1 MHGVL
6 APSGD
11 GCYGV
16 RRDDEPRPMTKTSP
30 PVARVVGVLN
40 FLAGHAEQAFTA
52 TEISKSLK
60 ISSATCHNL
69 LGALTQAGY
78 VFRTAGKTYVLGPAF
93 ANVAQAALT
102 PELVMNVARPE
113 MRLLADEFDIVCSAF
128 SLKNNDIVILERA
141 AAVSHISWNA
151 PHVPAAVPAVP
162 PLGGMFFAWA
172 EASPEEWLNSAD
184 PPLNAEAKN
193 RLLNSLNFIRTRGYA
208 FGIRRVPVPDLD
220 RALELKF
227 QQALTDYALSGIE
240 PGQSYQLA
248 YVAAPIFSK
257 PGVIA
262 FGLGLS
268 GFITPVKGNH
278 VEAIGEKLRAAC
290 DRIGRFIAG
299 REFHRQ

>member
-1 MHGVL
+1 MD
-6 APSGD
+6 SG
-11 GCYGV
+11 
-16 RRDDEPRPMTKTSP
+16 RDDEPRLMTKTSP

-69 LGALTQAGY
+69 LGALTEAGY
-78 VFRTAGKTYVLGPAF
+78 VFRTAGKTYVLGPAL
-93 ANVAQAALT
+93 ANVTEASLA

-113 MRLLADEFDIVCSAF
+113 MRLLADEFDVVCSAF
-128 SLKNNDIVILERA
+128 YLMHNDIVIVERA
-141 AAVSHISWNA
+141 AAVSHISWNV

-162 PLGGMFFAWA
+162 PLGGMFFAWQ
-172 EASPEEWLNSAD
+172 EAAPEQWLNSAD
-184 PPLNAEAKN
+184 PPLDPETKN
-193 RLLNSLNFIRTRGYA
+193 RLLESLNFIKSRGYS
-208 FGIRRVPVPDLD
+208 FGIRRVPVPNLD

-227 QQALTDYALSGIE
+227 QQALTDYALSDIE

-257 PGVIA
+257 PGTIA

-268 GFITPVKGNH
+268 GFIKPVKGDV
-278 VEAIGEKLRAAC
+278 VEMIGEKLRAAC
-290 DRIGRFIAG
+290 DRIGKFIAG

>member
-1 MHGVL
+1 MDS
-6 APSGD
+6 AP
-11 GCYGV
+11 
-16 RRDDEPRPMTKTSP
+16 DDEPRLMTKTSP

-60 ISSATCHNL
+60 ISNATCHNL

-78 VFRTAGKTYVLGPAF
+78 IFRTAGKTYVLGPAL

-113 MRLLADEFDIVCSAF
+113 MRLLADEFDVVCSAF
-128 SLKNNDIVILERA
+128 SLKNNDIIIVERA
-141 AAVSHISWNA
+141 AAVSHISWN
-151 PHVPAAVPAVP
+151 VPQVPPPVPAVP
-162 PLGGMFFAWA
+162 PLGGLFFAWA
-172 EASPEEWLNSAD
+172 EASPERWLNSAD
-184 PPLNAEAKN
+184 PPLDEDTKT
-193 RLLNSLNFIRTRGYA
+193 RLLASLGFMRSRGYS

-227 QQALTDYALSGIE
+227 QQALTDYALSDIE
-240 PGQSYQLA
+240 PSQPYQLA

-257 PGVIA
+257 PGVVA

-268 GFITPVKGNH
+268 GFISPVKGER
-278 VEAIGEKLRAAC
+278 VEIIGEKLRAAC
-290 DRIGRFIAG
+290 DRIGKFIAG
-299 REFHRQ
+299 REFHRR

>member
-1 MHGVL
+1 
-6 APSGD
+6 
-11 GCYGV
+11 
-16 RRDDEPRPMTKTSP
+16 
-30 PVARVVGVLN
+30 VARVVGVPN
-40 FLAGHAEQAFTA
+40 FLADHAEQAFTA

-60 ISSATCHNL
+60 ISNATCHNL

-78 VFRTAGKTYVLGPAF
+78 VFRTAGKTYVLGPAL

-113 MRLLADEFDIVCSAF
+113 MRLLADEFDVVCSAF
-128 SLKNNDIVILERA
+128 SLKNNDIVIVERA
-141 AAVSHISWNA
+141 AAVSHISWN
-151 PHVPAAVPAVP
+151 VPQVPPPVPAVP

-172 EASPEEWLNSAD
+172 GASPEQWLNSAD
-184 PPLNAEAKN
+184 PPLDEDAKTQ
-193 RLLNSLNFIRTRGYA
+193 LLKSLNFMRARGYG

-227 QQALTDYALSGIE
+227 QQALTDYALSDIE

-257 PGVIA
+257 PGTIA

-268 GFITPVKGNH
+268 GFISPVKGER
-278 VEAIGEKLRAAC
+278 VETIGEKLRTAC
-290 DRIGRFIAG
+290 DRIGKFIAG
-299 REFHRQ
+299 REFHRP

>member
-1 MHGVL
+1 
-6 APSGD
+6 
-11 GCYGV
+11 
-16 RRDDEPRPMTKTSP
+16 MTKTSP

-40 FLAGHAEQAFTA
+40 FLAGHAEQAFTL

-78 VFRTAGKTYVLGPAF
+78 VFRTAGKAYVLGPAF
-93 ANVAQAALT
+93 ANVAQAALA

-113 MRLLADEFDIVCSAF
+113 MRLLADEFDVVCSAF

-141 AAVSHISWNA
+141 AAVSHISWNV
-151 PHVPAAVPAVP
+151 PDVPASVPAVP
-162 PLGGMFFAWA
+162 PLGGLFFAWA
-172 EASPEEWLNSAD
+172 KASPEAWLNSAD
-184 PPLNAEAKN
+184 PPLDVDARN
-193 RLLNSLNFIRTRGYA
+193 RLLQSLNFMRARGYG
-208 FGIRRVPVPDLD
+208 FGIRRVPVPDVD

-227 QQALTDYALSGIE
+227 QQALTDYALSELE

-257 PGVIA
+257 PGAIA

-268 GFITPVKGNH
+268 GFIKPVKGDF
-278 VEAIGEKLRAAC
+278 VETIGERLRASC
-290 DRIGRFIAG
+290 DRIGKFIAG
-299 REFHRQ
+299 REFRGP

>member
-1 MHGVL
+1 
-6 APSGD
+6 
-11 GCYGV
+11 
-16 RRDDEPRPMTKTSP
+16 MTKTSP

-60 ISSATCHNL
+60 ISNATCHNL

-78 VFRTAGKTYVLGPAF
+78 VFRTAGKTYVLGPAL
-93 ANVAQAALT
+93 ANVAQASLT

-113 MRLLADEFDIVCSAF
+113 MRLLADEFDVVCSAF
-128 SLKNNDIVILERA
+128 HLDNTDIVILERA
-141 AAVSHISWNA
+141 AAVSHISWK
-151 PHVPAAVPAVP
+151 VPQVPPPVPAVP
-162 PLGGMFFAWA
+162 PLGGLFFAWA
-172 EASPEEWLNSAD
+172 ETSHEQWLNSAD
-184 PPLNAEAKN
+184 PPLDEKAKTQ
-193 RLLNSLNFIRTRGYA
+193 LLASLEFMRTRGYS

-227 QQALTDYALSGIE
+227 QQALTDYTLSDLE

-268 GFITPVKGNH
+268 GFITPVKGA
-278 VEAIGEKLRAAC
+278 VVAAIGEKLRAAC
-290 DRIGRFIAG
+290 DRIGKFIAG
-299 REFHRQ
+299 REFHRP